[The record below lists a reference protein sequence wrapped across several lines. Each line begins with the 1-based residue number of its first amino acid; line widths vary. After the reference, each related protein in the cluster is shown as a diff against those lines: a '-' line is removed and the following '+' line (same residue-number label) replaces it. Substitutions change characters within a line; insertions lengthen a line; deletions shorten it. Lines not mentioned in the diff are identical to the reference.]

1 MHDPRRDHV
10 RVVMMTALPIDTLRR
25 VCHISRFI
33 FGSIPV
39 ENSSMRMTV
48 GFPIQAQISQGNK
61 YIVKKHRQTYKSDSE

>member
-1 MHDPRRDHV
+1 MHGPRRDYI
-10 RVVMMTALPIDTLRR
+10 RVVIMTALPIDTLRR

-48 GFPIQAQISQGNK
+48 GFPIQTQISQGKK
-61 YIVKKHRQTYKSDSE
+61 YIVKKDGRTYKSDSE